1 MTDNYFKTPYL
12 ALLYSAVAQALALI
26 VGLSLRELG
35 IPVFYYLAFHSLLA
49 ALFARLFKLSVIWQ
63 VLNAILPVAVLIML
77 QGTPPLVVKC
87 IVCILLLLFVPTFY
101 TKVPYYPSNNRIFK
115 AVLDNL
121 PKDNQKFNFL
131 DAGCGSGRLLC
142 YLAKH
147 FPESN
152 FVGVELNPFVFFVA
166 KLISLPRKN
175 VTIKYQNL
183 WKVDF
188 SNFDIIY
195 AFLAPPLMVDIY
207 QKVSE
212 EMRAGTTFI
221 SNTFSAPVKETKRI
235 EIQGKRQT
243 DLFIYKKIVN
253 G

>member
-1 MTDNYFKTPYL
+1 
-12 ALLYSAVAQALALI
+12 
-26 VGLSLRELG
+26 
-35 IPVFYYLAFHSLLA
+35 
-49 ALFARLFKLSVIWQ
+49 
-63 VLNAILPVAVLIML
+63 
-77 QGTPPLVVKC
+77 
-87 IVCILLLLFVPTFY
+87 
-101 TKVPYYPSNNRIFK
+101 
-115 AVLDNL
+115 
-121 PKDNQKFNFL
+121 
-131 DAGCGSGRLLC
+131 
-142 YLAKH
+142 
-147 FPESN
+147 
-152 FVGVELNPFVFFVA
+152 LNPFVFFVA